1 MIKISNICKLYEV
14 WDINLF
20 NKNSIFFTLGISLGV
35 SILLLIISFFTINQM
50 DQTKQFLVLKKK
62 YQTIS
67 RIVNQ
72 EYARFGFTND
82 LKYMIDDMDL
92 ILVENPRDIENIL
105 ENENLKL
112 LIQRRSE
119 NILLHIFHNDDDNFL
134 HFQTPFEEFIIIDDD
149 INLHAHNPIILFVF
163 LFLLIMILLIAYSV
177 YRKLSPLNKLTSKI
191 NEIGK
196 KDLKLD
202 FLKKDAKDEVSL
214 LAKSLLEKSDNIN
227 KMKTARDIFIR
238 NIMHELKTP
247 ITKGR
252 FLTELPESIEN
263 KEKLTKVFYQLESL
277 INEFALIEEVIAKKE
292 NIVKKEIF
300 FDDILENALDILM
313 IEDENKIAV
322 NTNNL
327 KINVN
332 FKLFTIVIKNLIDNA
347 LKYSADGKLNIQ
359 IENNF
364 ISVSNKGEKLEYD
377 LEKYYEPFFSEH
389 TNQKESFGLGLYI
402 IKSILDVH
410 KFKLEYS
417 YTNEENTFKILF

>member
-1 MIKISNICKLYEV
+1 
-14 WDINLF
+14 LF

-35 SILLLIISFFTINQM
+35 SILLLAISFFTINQM

-62 YQTIS
+62 YQTIG
-67 RIVNQ
+67 RIINQ

-82 LKYMIDDMDL
+82 LKYMINDMDL
-92 ILVENPRDIENIL
+92 ILVDNPRDIEDIL
-105 ENENLKL
+105 ENENLQL

-119 NILLHIFHNDDDNFL
+119 NILLHIFHNNDDNFL
-134 HFQTPFEEFIIIDDD
+134 HFQTPFEEFIIIDDE
-149 INLHAHNPIILFVF
+149 INVHTHNPIIFFVF

-196 KDLKLD
+196 KDLQLD

-214 LAKSLLEKSDNIN
+214 LAKSLLEKSDNLN

-252 FLTELPESIEN
+252 FLTELPESVEN
-263 KEKLTKVFYQLESL
+263 KKKLTKVFYQLESL
-277 INEFALIEEVIAKKE
+277 INEFAVIEEVIAKKE
-292 NIVKKEIF
+292 TITKKEIF

-313 IEDENKIAV
+313 IEDEYKVSV
-322 NTNNL
+322 NTNSL
-327 KINVN
+327 KLSVN

-347 LKYSADGKLNIQ
+347 LKYSTDGKLKVQ
-359 IENNF
+359 IENNS
-364 ISVSNKGEKLEYD
+364 ISVSNKGEKLEYN

-389 TNQKESFGLGLYI
+389 TNKKESFGLGLYI

-410 KFKLEYS
+410 NFKLDYA
-417 YTNEENTFKILF
+417 YKNEENTFRILF